1 MVMQSQITLA
11 QTPNINTTVYA
22 DKTRFESQ
30 EENTEFRVEVFNS
43 SGQKM
48 FDSGFVTGQT
58 LDWNML
64 DQQGEAV
71 ADGVYD
77 YVVTVKKRHG
87 KERATQS
94 RQLPIFRDGQDLE
107 KAPALLQVAVNGNG
121 SGNVTGS
128 GTAGQITKW
137 TGATTLGDSLI
148 TESSGKIG
156 IGTTNPISLL
166 HVIGSHPATSTLAGT
181 NAVEG
186 LRLSGGKGG
195 DTSGSGQTAGIGAT
209 VVLQAGDGGD
219 ALSGTSGRGG
229 SVTIQPGAAGV
240 GAVNGAFG
248 QVILAPGGGNVGIGV
263 TNAGSKLTVAGM
275 IETTLGGL
283 KFPDG
288 TLQTTAATS
297 GLASV
302 FHDTTLTGNGTGGL
316 PLGVSNSG
324 VGTNQLADNAV
335 TAAKIA
341 SGQVVKSLNGLFDTV
356 TLVGGSNITIT
367 PSANT
372 LTISGA
378 ASGLT
383 SVSHDATLTG
393 NGTSA

>member
-1 MVMQSQITLA
+1 MTMKRRILCSLILSLVMVMQSQITLA

-367 PSANT
+367 PS
-372 LTISGA
+372 
-378 ASGLT
+378 
-383 SVSHDATLTG
+383 
-393 NGTSA
+393 

>member
-1 MVMQSQITLA
+1 MRGSQSGEPFLRTMSQRLIKQRQSPDSAREGEEMKIKRRILCSLILSLVMAMQSQITLA
-11 QTPNINTTVYA
+11 QTPSLNTTGYA

-166 HVIGSHPATSTLAGT
+166 HV
-181 NAVEG
+181 
-186 LRLSGGKGG
+186 
-195 DTSGSGQTAGIGAT
+195 
-209 VVLQAGDGGD
+209 
-219 ALSGTSGRGG
+219 
-229 SVTIQPGAAGV
+229 
-240 GAVNGAFG
+240 
-248 QVILAPGGGNVGIGV
+248 
-263 TNAGSKLTVAGM
+263 
-275 IETTLGGL
+275 
-283 KFPDG
+283 
-288 TLQTTAATS
+288 
-297 GLASV
+297 
-302 FHDTTLTGNGTGGL
+302 
-316 PLGVSNSG
+316 
-324 VGTNQLADNAV
+324 
-335 TAAKIA
+335 
-341 SGQVVKSLNGLFDTV
+341 
-356 TLVGGSNITIT
+356 
-367 PSANT
+367 
-372 LTISGA
+372 
-378 ASGLT
+378 
-383 SVSHDATLTG
+383 
-393 NGTSA
+393 